1 MIQNKKAHLLQGLQI
16 LLRDRKNWGLHL
28 QIASLFFEPVE
39 EKKKRNYCHNMDRE
53 ENKGEKIHSKMDK
66 GLSFFQA
73 WKTATEEEIK
83 DLSTYKNR
91 VGGQ

>member
-1 MIQNKKAHLLQGLQI
+1 
-16 LLRDRKNWGLHL
+16 
-28 QIASLFFEPVE
+28 
-39 EKKKRNYCHNMDRE
+39 MDRE